1 MEWLP
6 YVHDAIEYIEKN
18 LLSIKDIREVA
29 DNLHISVAQLQKGF
43 HVLTGYTVYEYIR
56 NRRLYE
62 AALEVSDGA
71 KNILDIALKY
81 GYETHES
88 FTKAFTRFH
97 GVNPN
102 SLRRNMGYIR
112 KFVPIQ
118 VKSVVEGGTI
128 DNIKIIKKY
137 PFTLIGYK
145 YKVTEEFCEIQRVW
159 NDIYEKHYSGIG
171 ENGEKN
177 GTAAFI
183 EKNGIGEYGVL
194 YTESNGEKTYVIAGK
209 YSGGEIL
216 DGMEKIEI
224 SEGEWAVI
232 DYEGPCFGGHCIL
245 DYETQKKR
253 IEALTD
259 YKYDHNLI
267 IEWYESLDDKNI
279 PGYRSALWIP
289 IKKKETITGGEKIDR
304 FKIIFERIFVLLVL
318 TVMTLILFV
327 WKNKSVTFMVEDIEP
342 RIEMSIEEALKDEMF
357 GMLLPQKVL
366 DGYIMEDTPGIYGVG
381 DNKVF
386 LVKYYNIKQ
395 NDEMI
400 IKISSKTWFLNHEP
414 ESIETNL
421 VKYHY
426 TLQGVSS
433 YIYYEKDDVI
443 ISYSFTNR
451 DINKIDGFYD
461 MVNTSK
467 CFSHTNKEE

>member
-18 LLSIKDIREVA
+18 LLSIKDIKEVA

-43 HVLTGYTVYEYIR
+43 HVLTGYTLYEYIR

-62 AALEVSDGA
+62 AALEVLDGE
-71 KNILDIALKY
+71 KSILDIAIKY

-102 SLRRNMGYIR
+102 SLRRNRANIR
-112 KFVPIQ
+112 KFVSIQ
-118 VKSVVEGGTI
+118 VKLVVDGGTS

-145 YKVTEEFCEIQRVW
+145 YKITEELNEIQKFW
-159 NDIYEKHYSGIG
+159 NDIYEKHYAGIG
-171 ENGEKN
+171 ENGEKDE
-177 GTAAFI
+177 TASFI
-183 EKNGIGEYGVL
+183 ENNGIGEYGVL
-194 YTESNGEKTYVIAGK
+194 YTEPNGEKTYVIAGK

-232 DYEGPCFGGHCIL
+232 DYECPCFGGNCIL
-245 DYETQKKR
+245 DFETQKKR

-259 YKYDHNLI
+259 YKYDHNPI
-267 IEWYESLDDKNI
+267 IEWYESIDDDKDKQ
-279 PGYRSALWIP
+279 GYRSALWIP
-289 IKKKETITGGEKIDR
+289 IKKKETVKGGKNTSR
-304 FKIIFERIFVLLVL
+304 FKIIFEKIFVLVVL
-318 TVMTLILFV
+318 AVMTFILFV
-327 WKNKSVTFMVEDIEP
+327 KSNKKTTSIVEDVEP
-342 RIEMSIEEALKDEMF
+342 RIEISIEKVLKDEVF
-357 GMLLPQKVL
+357 GILMPQKVL
-366 DGYIMEDTPGIYGVG
+366 DGYIMEDTPGIYGSG
-381 DNKVF
+381 DSKV
-386 LVKYYNIKQ
+386 LIVKYYNAIQ
-395 NDEMI
+395 NDEMT

-414 ESIETNL
+414 ESIETNV
-421 VKYHY
+421 VKYQY

-433 YIYYEKDDVI
+433 YIYFEKDDVI

-451 DINKIDGFYD
+451 DINRIDDFYD
-461 MVNTSK
+461 MVNTSEYFTRK
-467 CFSHTNKEE
+467 